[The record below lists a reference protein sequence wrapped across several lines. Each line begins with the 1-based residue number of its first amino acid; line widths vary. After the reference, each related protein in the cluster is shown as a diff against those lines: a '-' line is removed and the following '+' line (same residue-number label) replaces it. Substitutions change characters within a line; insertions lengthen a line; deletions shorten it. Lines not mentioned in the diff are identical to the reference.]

1 MQSIL
6 VVMAMEAEAAPF
18 LARIDARELPIPVT
32 TSASSLP
39 SAPPIRTFEAEVD
52 GCVVHIVVNGRHPR
66 HGVDHIGTDAA
77 VLSTSLGITTW
88 EPDLVIAAGT
98 AGGRRASSLRLGD
111 AVVASGHFV
120 HHDRRISLDGFR
132 ELGVGRFPAA
142 DLDTIADELGL
153 ARGVFSTGNS
163 FGETDEDLAML
174 DASGAVVVDM
184 ESAAVAM
191 VGELYGVPTSG
202 VRVVVNFID
211 DAEASIAEFETGLAD
226 AAERLADALVAVI
239 GRCVADE
246 RNQPLG

>member
-18 LARIDARELPIPVT
+18 LTRIDASPVALP
-32 TSASSLP
+32 ASSLP
-39 SAPPIRTFEAEVD
+39 SSPPVRVFEAEIGECAVR
-52 GCVVHIVVNGRHPR
+52 VVVNGRHPR

-77 VLSTSLGITTW
+77 ALSTSLGIAAWAPT
-88 EPDLVIAAGT
+88 LVIAAGT

-120 HHDRRISLDGFR
+120 HHDRRIPLDGFR

-142 DLDTIADELGL
+142 DLDAIADELGL
-153 ARGVFSTGNS
+153 AKGVFSTGNS
-163 FGETDEDLAML
+163 FGETAEDLAML
-174 DASGAVVVDM
+174 DDSGAVVVDM

-202 VRVVVNFID
+202 VRVIVNFID
-211 DAEASIAEFETGLAD
+211 DAEASIAEFEDGLAD
-226 AAERLADALVAVI
+226 AAETLAEALVAVI
-239 GRCVADE
+239 GRCAVGPTTL
-246 RNQPLG
+246 R